1 MKCNNCGNEFKGKF
15 CPKCGRR
22 VQDDFA
28 CPVCGRERNDGE
40 KFCSNCGY
48 NFDGQNKV
56 ASQEFIHNGGNKFGN
71 CKALTIVAKIYRWL
85 IPVGMLVFG
94 LVSLLC
100 LCAPTVTEEFLGLK
114 NNCCSGF
121 VAIGGGAKVDVPTS
135 IVNASKVLLIIS
147 IIAIAY
153 GAVQLFLAIKK
164 PYMTVKKF
172 PLWIID
178 GALAIILIVIGGV
191 VLSVAKAEGVNG
203 KAGAGFT
210 LCIVM
215 GVLAIVLLAGRIFY
229 ELKIFNWADTGLS
242 KEQIATT
249 TEKKERKKLS
259 KKQIMAITMPIVVIV
274 ILVAIIMP
282 TATAATN
289 IFSASKVD
297 KIDLGDSQEQVIDIL
312 GEPYEKSDYRYVYYS
327 DNYAKVLDQI
337 DKLMGNSRSRTTAL
351 ASDDWDIDWDDDIDL
366 DEEIGGSFSELEK
379 LYQELNQITY
389 KYIRIDFDN
398 DKKVR
403 EVFFDNDKNDSRS
416 AEENN
421 KSVKEYNATG
431 NTTLQQYDTLKLT
444 YTVKYKDGSLF
455 KAMAINQVFWDISQ
469 GSVEWKDTYGNK
481 FTALLKITP
490 ITELTSDVLY
500 YITGGN
506 KATVTEFEIA
516 SNITA
521 IDANTFD
528 GCSNLTSIFIPD
540 NVSSIG
546 PSAFGGCDNLT
557 IYCYADNKPS
567 GWNSG
572 WNSDRPVYW
581 GSIGG
586 YTAQNGISYVVS
598 KDESVSITV
607 PKTISGKVVLPSAIE
622 LKDRQYSITSISNAL
637 FTNCVN
643 LTSIEIPSS
652 VTNIAT
658 TAFDGCAKLE
668 SIVVDADNT
677 KYSSQDGILYNK
689 AKTTFIYVP
698 SAIKGAISIPNG
710 ITAINNSLF
719 QDCSNITSIELPDS
733 ITRLGDN
740 AFNNC
745 SDLNSVKLPSNITDI
760 GANAFNRCDNIT
772 SATLPTFALDYLSKT
787 KLQTV
792 IINGGASIDER
803 AFYNCANLTIIAL
816 NSVSTIGAQ
825 AFYNCSSLT
834 RVDMPS
840 SVASVGNNA
849 FYGCSS
855 LTGVY
860 ITDIKSWCEIEFEN
874 AQSNPLAFAN
884 NLYLNNDLLTSLE
897 IPDEVTS
904 IGDYTFYGCSGL
916 TEINM
921 PSNIT
926 HIGVS
931 AFDGCD
937 NIMTATIPTPAISS
951 MPKSKLQNVVIN
963 GGDQIVNGAFADCT
977 NLVGVDIPS
986 SVTFIGSTA
995 FSGCAK
1001 LGSIRI
1007 DANNTYYTSVD
1018 GILYNKQK
1026 TEIIL
1031 IPKAIGGAVAIP
1043 NGVRTIS
1050 SNSFSDCIGLTSVEI
1065 PSSVTTIGKDAFS
1078 GCDNLTG
1085 VNITDIASWCGV
1097 AFANTQANPLAAA
1110 QNLYIDNVLATSL
1123 VIPNTVTSIGD
1134 YAFYGCSGVTSVSIP
1149 SNTSIG
1155 TEAFKGCN
1163 NIMSATLPASA
1174 LSSITKTKLQKVVIN
1189 GGEEIA
1195 SGTFMNC
1202 SNLTSVDM
1210 GNSVTSIGQFA
1221 FSGCTGL
1228 QSIKIPSSVT
1238 SIAWRTFNGCSNLTS
1253 VTFENTSG
1261 WYYAPTGSDFNSVSA
1276 NVTNPSTNAINITS
1290 ESKYLNYYWKRNV

>member
-1 MKCNNCGNEFKGKF
+1 MKCINCGNKFEGKF
-15 CPKCGRR
+15 CPECGMR
-22 VQDDFA
+22 VLEEEIA
-28 CPVCGRERNDGE
+28 CPVCGRGRNDGE

-56 ASQEFIHNGGNKFGN
+56 ASQELIQNGGNKFG
-71 CKALTIVAKIYRWL
+71 KGKDLTIVAKIYRWL
-85 IPVGMLVFG
+85 IPVGMLVLG
-94 LVSLLC
+94 LVLLLC
-100 LCAPTVTEEFLGLK
+100 LSAPTVTEEFLGFK

-121 VAIGGGAKVDVPTS
+121 VAIGGGANVDVPTS

-147 IIAIAY
+147 IVAIAY

-178 GALAIILIVIGGV
+178 GVIAIILIVVGGV
-191 VLSVAKAEGVNG
+191 VSSVAKAEGVNG

-210 LCIVM
+210 LSIVI
-215 GVLAIVLLAGRIFY
+215 GVFAIVLLAVRIFY
-229 ELKIFNWADTGLS
+229 ELKIFKWADTGLS
-242 KEQIATT
+242 EEQIATA
-249 TEKKERKKLS
+249 TEKKERRKLS
-259 KKQIMAITMPIVVIV
+259 KRQIMAITMPIVAIV
-274 ILVAIIMP
+274 VLVAIIVP
-282 TATAATN
+282 TVTAATN

-297 KIDLGDSQEQVIDIL
+297 KIDLGDSQEKVIDIL

-337 DKLMGNSRSRTTAL
+337 DKL
-351 ASDDWDIDWDDDIDL
+351 DIDL
-366 DEEIGGSFSELEK
+366 NEEIGGSFSELEK
-379 LYQELNQITY
+379 LYQQLNQITY
-389 KYIRIDFDN
+389 KYIRIDFDS

-421 KSVKEYNATG
+421 KSVKEYNAMG

-444 YTVKYKDGSLF
+444 YMVKYKDGSLY
-455 KAMAINQVFWDISQ
+455 KATAINQVLWDISQ

-481 FTALLKITP
+481 FSALLKITP
-490 ITELTSDVLY
+490 ITKLTSDVLY

-546 PSAFGGCDNLT
+546 SSAFGGCDNLT

-607 PKTISGKVVLPSAIE
+607 PKTISGKVVLPSAIQ
-622 LKDRQYSITSISNAL
+622 LKDRQYSITNLGNNL
-637 FTNCVN
+637 FSNCVN

-652 VTNIAT
+652 VTSIAS

-668 SIVVDADNT
+668 SIVVNDDNA
-677 KYSSQDGILYNK
+677 KYASQDGILYNK

-698 SAIKGAISIPNG
+698 KAIKGAISIPNG
-710 ITAINNSLF
+710 ITAIDNSLF
-719 QDCSNITSIELPDS
+719 QDCSNITSIELANS
-733 ITRLGDN
+733 VARIGDN

-745 SDLNSVKLPSNITDI
+745 SGLNSVKLPSNITEI
-760 GANAFNRCDNIT
+760 GANAFYGCDNIT
-772 SATLPTFALDYLSKT
+772 SATLPTFALGYLSKS
-787 KLQTV
+787 KLQSV
-792 IINGGASIDER
+792 VINGGAIIDER
-803 AFYNCANLTIIAL
+803 TFYNCANLTSIAL
-816 NSVSTIGAQ
+816 NSISTIGSQ

-840 SVASVGNNA
+840 GVTSVGNNA

-874 AQSNPLAFAN
+874 AQANPLTFAN
-884 NLYLNNDLLTSLE
+884 RLYLNNELLTSLE
-897 IPDEVTS
+897 IPNEVTS

-921 PSNIT
+921 PSNLT

-931 AFDGCD
+931 AFVGCD
-937 NIMTATIPTPAISS
+937 NIVTAKIPTAAISS
-951 MPKSKLQNVVIN
+951 LPKSKLQSVVIN
-963 GGDQIVNGAFADCT
+963 GGDQIVNGAFVDCT
-977 NLVGVDIPS
+977 NLVSVDIPS
-986 SVTFIGSTA
+986 SVTLIGSTA

-1007 DANNTYYTSVD
+1007 DANNAYYTSVD
-1018 GILYNKQK
+1018 GILYDKQK

-1031 IPKAIGGAVAIP
+1031 IPKAIVGAVAIP
-1043 NGVRTIS
+1043 NGVQSIS
-1050 SNSFSDCIGLTSVEI
+1050 GNAFSDCIGLTSVEI
-1065 PSSVTTIGKDAFS
+1065 PSSVMTVGEDAFS
-1078 GCDNLTG
+1078 GCDNLTV

-1097 AFANTQANPLAAA
+1097 AFANAQANPLTLAH
-1110 QNLYIDNVLATSL
+1110 NLYIDNVPATSL
-1123 VIPNTVTSIGD
+1123 VISDEVTSICD
-1134 YAFYGCSGVTSVSIP
+1134 YAFYGCSGVTSLTIP
-1149 SNTSIG
+1149 SNIASIG
-1155 TEAFKGCN
+1155 TESFEGCD
-1163 NIMSATLPASA
+1163 NITSVTSPTSA

-1189 GGEEIA
+1189 GGEKIK
-1195 SGTFMNC
+1195 SGTFKNC

-1210 GNSVTSIGQFA
+1210 GNSVTSIELFA
-1221 FSGCTGL
+1221 FSECTSL
-1228 QSIKIPSSVT
+1228 QSIKIPSSVI
-1238 SIAWRTFNGCSNLTS
+1238 SIAWRTFNDCSNLKS

-1261 WYYAPTGSDFNSVSA
+1261 WYYAPTGSDFNSISA
-1276 NVTNPSTNAINITS
+1276 NVTNPSTNATNITS
-1290 ESKYLNYYWKRNV
+1290 TYLDYYWIRKD

>member
-1 MKCNNCGNEFKGKF
+1 M
-15 CPKCGRR
+15 
-22 VQDDFA
+22 
-28 CPVCGRERNDGE
+28 
-40 KFCSNCGY
+40 
-48 NFDGQNKV
+48 
-56 ASQEFIHNGGNKFGN
+56 
-71 CKALTIVAKIYRWL
+71 
-85 IPVGMLVFG
+85 G

-121 VAIGGGAKVDVPTS
+121 VTIGGGAKVDVPIS

-153 GAVQLFLAIKK
+153 GVVQLFLAINK

-178 GALAIILIVIGGV
+178 GVIAIILIVIGGV
-191 VLSVAKAEGVNG
+191 VSSVAKAEGVNG

-215 GVLAIVLLAGRIFY
+215 GVLAIVLLAVRIFY
-229 ELKIFNWADTGLS
+229 ELKIFKWADTGLS
-242 KEQIATT
+242 EEQIAKA

-259 KKQIMAITMPIVVIV
+259 KKQIMAIIMPIVVIAV
-274 ILVAIIMP
+274 LVAIIVP
-282 TATAATN
+282 TVTATTN

-337 DKLMGNSRSRTTAL
+337 DNLMGNSRGRATAL

-379 LYQELNQITY
+379 LYQQLNQMTY
-389 KYIRIDFDN
+389 KYIRIDFDSN
-398 DKKVR
+398 KKVR

-444 YTVKYKDGSLF
+444 YTVKYQDGSLY
-455 KAMAINQVFWDISQ
+455 KATAINQVFWDISQ

-481 FTALLKITP
+481 FSALLKITP
-490 ITELTSDVLY
+490 ITKLTSDVLY

-506 KATVTEFEIA
+506 KATVNEFDIA

-521 IDANTFD
+521 IDANTFE

-540 NVSSIG
+540 NVTSIG
-546 PSAFGGCDNLT
+546 VSAFGGCDNLT

-572 WNSDRPVYW
+572 WNSDRLVYW

-607 PKTISGKVVLPSAIE
+607 PKTISGKVVIPSVIE
-622 LKDRQYSITSISNAL
+622 LKDSQYSITSISNAL

-668 SIVVDADNT
+668 SIVVDTDNA
-677 KYSSQDGILYNK
+677 KYASQDGILYNK

-698 SAIKGAISIPNG
+698 KAIKGTISIPNG
-710 ITAINNSLF
+710 ITAIDNSLF
-719 QDCSNITSIELPDS
+719 QNCSNITSIELADS
-733 ITRLGDN
+733 VTRIGDN
-740 AFNNC
+740 AFTNC
-745 SDLNSVKLPSNITDI
+745 SGLNSVKLPSNITDI
-760 GANAFNRCDNIT
+760 GTNAFYGCNNIT
-772 SATLPTFALDYLSKT
+772 SATLPTFALDYLSKS

-792 IINGGASIDER
+792 VINGGASIDDR
-803 AFYNCANLTIIAL
+803 AFYNCANLTNIAL
-816 NSVSTIGAQ
+816 NSASTIGSQ
-825 AFYNCSSLT
+825 AFYNCSSLI

-840 SVASVGNNA
+840 GVTSVGNNA

-855 LTGVY
+855 ITGVY
-860 ITDIKSWCEIEFEN
+860 ITDIKSWCEIEFKN
-874 AQSNPLAFAN
+874 AQSNPLTFAHKM
-884 NLYLNNDLLTSLE
+884 YLNNELLTSLE
-897 IPDEVTS
+897 IPNEVTS
-904 IGDYTFYGCSGL
+904 IGNYTFYGCSEL

-921 PSNIT
+921 PSNLT

-931 AFDGCD
+931 AFVGCD
-937 NIMTATIPTPAISS
+937 NIVTATIPTSAISS
-951 MPKSKLQNVVIN
+951 LSKSKLQNVVIN
-963 GGDQIVNGAFADCT
+963 GGEQIVNGAFADCT
-977 NLVGVDIPS
+977 NLVSVDIPS

-1007 DANNTYYTSVD
+1007 DANNAYYTSVD

-1026 TEIIL
+1026 TEIVL
-1031 IPKAIGGAVAIP
+1031 IPKAIVGAVAIP

-1050 SNSFSDCIGLTSVEI
+1050 SNAFSDCIGLTSVEI
-1065 PSSVTTIGKDAFS
+1065 PSSVTTIGEDAFS
-1078 GCDNLTG
+1078 GCEKLTG

-1097 AFANTQANPLAAA
+1097 AFANAQANPLAVA

-1123 VIPNTVTSIGD
+1123 VIPDTVTSIGD
-1134 YAFYGCSGVTSVSIP
+1134 YTFYGCSGVTSIYIP
-1149 SNTSIG
+1149 SNITSIG
-1155 TEAFKGCN
+1155 MEAFKGCD
-1163 NIMSATLPASA
+1163 NITSATLPTSA
-1174 LSSITKTKLQKVVIN
+1174 FSSITKNKLQKVAIN

-1202 SNLTSVDM
+1202 SILTSVDM

-1238 SIAWRTFNGCSNLTS
+1238 SIAWRTFNGCSNLKS
-1253 VTFENTSG
+1253 VTFENTNG
-1261 WYYAPTGSDFNSVSA
+1261 WHYSPTGSDFNSTNA
-1276 NVTNPSTNAINITS
+1276 NVTNPSTNATNITS
-1290 ESKYLNYYWKRNV
+1290 TYLDYYWKCNI